1 MLTTATSGLPTTPRG
16 PAAAA
21 PSPLQLS
28 TQSSMD
34 GALPGIVPRASP
46 APAPGFPAPVAPPP
60 VVGAAQQP
68 ASHWL
73 SVTAGQNGH
82 PDAPGFP
89 QLGVTTGPV
98 GQQGPPPPPIQ
109 ATAGKIPVGKLQ
121 QGAAAVAQGTTAPPT
136 QQFQSPIQK
145 PPAPPPRA
153 GTDGAD
159 GQQRH
164 SEDSGRPA
172 ADGSA
177 AETLAGKAVSADG
190 RGGAGGDGLAG
201 GRQASATPAPPEVLN
216 LQPVAAPFTLQAARQ
231 ILESCFQ

>member
-1 MLTTATSGLPTTPRG
+1 M
-16 PAAAA
+16 
-21 PSPLQLS
+21 
-28 TQSSMD
+28 
-34 GALPGIVPRASP
+34 
-46 APAPGFPAPVAPPP
+46 
-60 VVGAAQQP
+60 
-68 ASHWL
+68 
-73 SVTAGQNGH
+73 
-82 PDAPGFP
+82 
-89 QLGVTTGPV
+89 
-98 GQQGPPPPPIQ
+98 
-109 ATAGKIPVGKLQ
+109 GKLQ

-153 GTDGAD
+153 GADGAD